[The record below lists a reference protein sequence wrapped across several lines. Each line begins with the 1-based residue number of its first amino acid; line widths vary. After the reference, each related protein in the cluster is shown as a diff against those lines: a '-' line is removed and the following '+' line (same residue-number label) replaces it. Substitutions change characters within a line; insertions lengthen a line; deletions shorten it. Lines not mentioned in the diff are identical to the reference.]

1 MLKRIISAVLCVM
14 LALTAVPT
22 YLESTGNSITAEAA
36 TDYETPYYYS
46 QLSDDAKKVYN
57 ALKEA
62 ALECKKKVTVKA
74 NIGQEDFNM
83 IAELLIL
90 HDPITFNVR
99 NITADNVT
107 RKSASFT
114 IQYSYSKDSYQK
126 MTAAYEKQVD
136 KILAKLTDD
145 MSKYKKIRVIHDEII
160 NRAVYDLDSSSNDNI
175 YGTLVKKKAK
185 CDGYAKTFSYI
196 CAKAGIRTTTV
207 IGFTDREM
215 TGDMH
220 MWNKV
225 YFNKKW
231 YNVDLTWDDPVSN
244 MADNTKHDYFM
255 ISDDEIGRT
264 HIEDNL
270 SFKVP
275 EATDSTIGYYE
286 VNKKYAEDLDSAK
299 DLIKKGAVS
308 AVKNKKT
315 VFDFQCSSKSVL
327 EQVKKY
333 VLDTKKMNSVL
344 KSVKKST
351 GVDVIPEIY
360 SYSFSE
366 DLYTVKIMLFY
377 NDTDLDYYFVGDDPI
392 SEDMI
397 DTLAAFGI
405 K

>member
-14 LALTAVPT
+14 LALTAVPA
-22 YLESTGNSITAEAA
+22 YMDSVGYSYSAEAA
-36 TDYETPYYYS
+36 ADYETPYYYS
-46 QLSDDAKKVYN
+46 QLSSDAKKVYN

-62 ALECKKKVTVKA
+62 ALECKKNVTVKA
-74 NIGQEDFNM
+74 YISQEDFDM
-83 IAELLIL
+83 IAELLII
-90 HDPITFNVR
+90 HDPVTFNIM
-99 NITADNVT
+99 NIEATNVT

-114 IQYSYSKDSYQK
+114 IKYIYTKESYQK
-126 MTAAYEKQVD
+126 MTAAFEKQVD

-196 CAKAGIRTTTV
+196 CSKAGIRTTTV
-207 IGFTDREM
+207 IGFTDRDKN
-215 TGDMH
+215 GDMH

-225 YFNKKW
+225 YYNKKW

-255 ISDDEIGRT
+255 ISDNEIGRT

-270 SFKVP
+270 SFEVP
-275 EATDSTIGYYE
+275 KANDSTIGYYE

-299 DLIKKGAVS
+299 SLIKKGAVS
-308 AVKNKKT
+308 AAKNKKT
-315 VFDFQCSSKSVL
+315 VFDFQCSSKAVL

-351 GVDVIPEIY
+351 GSDIIPEIY

-366 DLYTVKIMLFY
+366 DLYTVKIMVFY
-377 NDTDLDYYFVGDDPI
+377 GGTDLDYYFVGDDPI
-392 SEDMI
+392 SQDMI
-397 DTLAAFGI
+397 DTLAEFGI